1 MCYTFNRYRHRFK
14 AAITNKK
21 SCITHITTM
30 ESSVMKEKKMVE
42 KFANEYI
49 TGYLKHFSSSS
60 FLLSIQ
66 LLVCE
71 KKRKENKQK

>member
-60 FLLSIQ
+60 FFTLNQVVGLR
-66 LLVCE
+66 E
-71 KKRKENKQK
+71 EAKGK